1 MKSQTTTSNKY
12 QKIIAPL
19 KLKEPSYFLLF
30 IDGSFISQLSTP
42 HADLPSCLRNFTF
55 FIDAVIGE
63 VEKTSFRFVLPR
75 NKILLH
81 PLHLLFITTAN
92 LTAKNYEFR
101 ILIDTEANSEAC
113 IIEEHVNYTT
123 KKCFSNVTTEIIAA
137 KNSKI
142 NYTKLFHSLAARTT
156 TSYTGN
162 TKITQRQAS
171 NVTINYGIKNNFV
184 VKENLQVILH
194 EKATS
199 KILGWCDTGKNQNI
213 TVATVIEHQGNQAV
227 SEELFKYILRDN
239 GKGAF
244 TGNILV
250 PEKVKQSTAK
260 LYNKNLLLNRSAEMY
275 TAPALEI
282 YADDVAAHHGAATG
296 QLDEAALFYLQT
308 RGLKLKTAREILTH
322 AFIAEVT
329 EQFPALLQDKI
340 NW

>member
-1 MKSQTTTSNKY
+1 MKSQTTILNKY
-12 QKIIAPL
+12 HKIIAPL
-19 KLKEPSYFLLF
+19 KLKAPSYFLLF
-30 IDGSFISQLSTP
+30 IDGKFVARLSTP
-42 HADLPSCLRNFTF
+42 RADLPIFLRNFTL
-55 FIDAVIGE
+55 G
-63 VEKTSFRFVLPR
+63 KKLGLKLPK
-75 NKILLH
+75 NKILTQ
-81 PLHLLFITTAN
+81 PIHLLFITAKTSAHN
-92 LTAKNYEFR
+92 LYN
-101 ILIDTEANSEAC
+101 LINTGENSEAC
-113 IIEEHVNYTT
+113 IIEEHVNCAI
-123 KKCFSNVTTEIIAA
+123 KKCSANITTEIIAA
-137 KNSKI
+137 KNAKI
-142 NYTKLFHSLAARTT
+142 NYTKLFHSIVARAAINYV
-156 TSYTGN
+156 SN
-162 TKITQRQAS
+162 TKITARQAS

-213 TVATVIEHQGNQAV
+213 TVATAIEHQGNQTV

-244 TGNILV
+244 TGKILV
-250 PEKVKQSTAK
+250 PAKVKQSTAK